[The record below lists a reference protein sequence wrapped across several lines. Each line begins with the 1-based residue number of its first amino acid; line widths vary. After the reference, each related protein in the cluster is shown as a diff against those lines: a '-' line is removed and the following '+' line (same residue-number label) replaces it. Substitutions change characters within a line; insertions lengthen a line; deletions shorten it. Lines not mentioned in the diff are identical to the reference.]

1 MLNALK
7 NTKSIAITFSK
18 QTKTNIQGFNLDL
31 ANHYHEEAETLL
43 VLHAIDVEKSNPF
56 QECIVVSPDTDIF
69 LLLVHY
75 YEQLP
80 NSAGFQTGCG
90 KNKRTI
96 SVQQCFEALGSK
108 WAEAILGFHVL
119 TGCNQ
124 IGCFS
129 GKSKSSWWRE
139 FLKCNEDALIDLA
152 KLGDGRSITQSFNI
166 WQHWKVRCCYLRTE
180 KEIRKYW
187 NACSAPLVLLFQ
199 ISIWH
204 STTTTND
211 ECIEVQNILQ
221 PFCLY
226 GFKTCSSPYSEFTI
240 SWKILMGIEW

>member
-1 MLNALK
+1 M
-7 NTKSIAITFSK
+7 SSF
-18 QTKTNIQGFNLDL
+18 QTLLAFKLDVAKTNARSRFNNVLR
-31 ANHYHEEAETLL
+31 LL
-43 VLHAIDVEKSNPF
+43 VQSELKLFWGFMYWLVATRLAAF
-56 QECIVVSPDTDIF
+56 QESLRVV
-69 LLLVHY
+69 
-75 YEQLP
+75 
-80 NSAGFQTGCG
+80 GG
-90 KNKRTI
+90 
-96 SVQQCFEALGSK
+96 
-108 WAEAILGFHVL
+108 
-119 TGCNQ
+119 
-124 IGCFS
+124 
-129 GKSKSSWWRE
+129 E

-226 GFKTCSSPYSEFTI
+226 GFKICSSPYSEFTI